1 MSDVSRVS
9 AVSRGSGVTGTA
21 PGPLSRRRFFRL
33 SALAVGGA
41 FAAPSLFDAVASA
54 ADGSSGSAAVG
65 AFGSSSAAVCR
76 ADAAADRII
85 ASIRRPQIPRRD
97 FPVGRYGAVADG
109 VTDNTAAFAAAIGA
123 ASRGGGGRVV
133 VPAGTYATGPI
144 HLLSRVEL
152 HLEQGSVLL
161 FSTDSN
167 AYLPVVFTRWQGIE
181 LMNYSPLIYALDQ
194 HDIAITG
201 QGVLDGQASTANW
214 WAWKP
219 LENADFALLSAQ
231 ADAGVPVGQR
241 VYGAG
246 FHMPPT
252 FVEPYR
258 CERVLIQ
265 GVTFRNSPFWHL
277 HPTLCK
283 SVTVQGVTVNS
294 TGPNT
299 DGCDPECCDGVLIDH
314 VTFDVGDDCIAVKSG
329 RNSDGRRVNVPSRNI
344 VIQNSSFAN
353 GHGAV
358 TIGSEMTG
366 GVRDVYAR
374 DLSLTSAGLQ
384 SGHRLKTNS
393 VRGGYIRNT
402 NVYRVAASAVGGP
415 VLLIDF
421 NYGEGNTGTYP
432 PLVTDISLAEWTV
445 ATCIQG
451 WSAIGYQTDP
461 IGTIKLSDVTITA
474 MTGANV
480 ATYVTDFELSNVS
493 INGTPV
499 KSAVV
504 S

>member
-1 MSDVSRVS
+1 MSD
-9 AVSRGSGVTGTA
+9 A
-21 PGPLSRRRFFRL
+21 PLTRRRLFRL

-41 FAAPSLFDAVASA
+41 LAAPALFDEPAAFAATASA
-54 ADGSSGSAAVG
+54 PTAGSAA
-65 AFGSSSAAVCR
+65 ASPAARSLTCR

-85 ASIRRPQIPRRD
+85 ASIQRPRIPRRD
-97 FPVGRYGAVADG
+97 FPVTRHGAVADG
-109 VTDNTAAFAAAIGA
+109 ATDNTAAFAAAIA
-123 ASRGGGGRVV
+123 EANRRGGGRVT

-152 HLEQGSVLL
+152 HLEAGSTLL
-161 FSTDSN
+161 FSTDPN
-167 AYLPVVFTRWQGIE
+167 AYLPVVFTRWQGVE
-181 LMNYSPLIYALDQ
+181 LMNFSPLIYAFEQ

-201 QGVLDGQASTANW
+201 EGVLDGQASAANW
-214 WAWKP
+214 WAWKS
-219 LENADFALLSAQ
+219 LETPDFNLLSAQ
-231 ADAGVPVGQR
+231 ADAGVPVEQR

-246 FHMPPT
+246 FHMPPA

-277 HPTLCK
+277 HPTLSR
-283 SVTVQGVTVNS
+283 SVTIEGVTVDSN
-294 TGPNT
+294 GPNT

-314 VTFDVGDDCIAVKSG
+314 VTFNVGDDCIAIKSG
-329 RNSDGRRVNVPSRNI
+329 RNADGRRVNVPSRNI

-358 TIGSEMTG
+358 TIGSEMSG

-421 NYGEGNTGTYP
+421 NYGEGDTGTFP
-432 PLVTDISLAEWTV
+432 PTVTDISLSEWTV
-445 ATCIQG
+445 TTCKQG
-451 WSAIGYQTDP
+451 WNAIGYSTDP
-461 IGTIKLSDVTITA
+461 VGTIKLSDVTIAT
-474 MTGANV
+474 MTGTNV
-480 ATYVTDFELSNVS
+480 AQFVSDFQLDHVTV
-493 INGTPV
+493 NGSPV
-499 KSAVV
+499 TSAAA